1 MEILHT
7 DKFFHRN
14 KVNPRKRQI
23 SNKHLQN
30 SKSQQVNTARQSNA
44 KERPAPHRR
53 HHCRHYHHHTFIFP
67 FENEPDLET
76 IFMLTTSQVNSSV
89 CLENNI
95 NYLDWIDL
103 MLTMVRVNLNCTHVI
118 ITEMWS
124 QLVGAWEPVRSK
136 GKQGKAGIKVK
147 DSQYKNELFLK
158 FGKHTLWR
166 IIKNGNLSQVDFYQ
180 KETLDDLKT
189 CEDVTQPVGRG
200 LCTNVD
206 IGVRAIFCQGGR

>member
-1 MEILHT
+1 MAAVWKPNSQT
-7 DKFFHRN
+7 FFTETKLIPKQDQLATN
-14 KVNPRKRQI
+14 VC
-23 SNKHLQN
+23 QN
-30 SKSQQVNTARQSNA
+30 STSQQVNTARQ
-44 KERPAPHRR
+44 KEKPAPHRR

-76 IFMLTTSQVNSSV
+76 IFMLTTSQVNNSV

-136 GKQGKAGIKVK
+136 GKQGKAGIKIHNIRT
-147 DSQYKNELFLK
+147 SCFLS
-158 FGKHTLWR
+158 L
-166 IIKNGNLSQVDFYQ
+166 GNTRFEKLS
-180 KETLDDLKT
+180 KT
-189 CEDVTQPVGRG
+189 E
-200 LCTNVD
+200 
-206 IGVRAIFCQGGR
+206 IFHKLIFTKKKL

>member
-7 DKFFHRN
+7 DNFFHRN
-14 KVNPRKRQI
+14 KINPRKRQI
-23 SNKHLQN
+23 SNKRLQN

-103 MLTMVRVNLNCTHVI
+103 MLTMVHVNLNCTHVI

-136 GKQGKAGIKVK
+136 GKQGKAGIKIHNIRT
-147 DSQYKNELFLK
+147 SCFLS
-158 FGKHTLWR
+158 L
-166 IIKNGNLSQVDFYQ
+166 GNTRFEKLSTT
-180 KETLDDLKT
+180 E
-189 CEDVTQPVGRG
+189 
-200 LCTNVD
+200 
-206 IGVRAIFCQGGR
+206 IFHKLIFTKKKL